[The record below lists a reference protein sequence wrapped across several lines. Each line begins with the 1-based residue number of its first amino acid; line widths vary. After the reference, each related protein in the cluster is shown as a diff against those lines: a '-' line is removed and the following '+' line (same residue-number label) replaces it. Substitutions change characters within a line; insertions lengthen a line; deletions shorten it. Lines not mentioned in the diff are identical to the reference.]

1 MALNKDIFSD
11 AFEELEENID
21 KNIEK
26 TKKAQDRV
34 SFEFTEDDLVEPSL
48 TPQEK
53 EKSLAENNKKADE
66 NLNAGVNELGESVK
80 EEVRQVGKHE
90 VFDPNVSDK
99 GEALRNALFGDE
111 ENIKN
116 CFNIINPKTKGFR
129 SFFVGNE
136 GGYKKLAIEN
146 LSKLLVSMKKISSEE
161 PIFLAFNELEKY
173 ENDSFLSDRFYIIN
187 DLGDAIVNLFNSDVS
202 QQSNAAQARYKR
214 IMDKLL
220 RLPANLYIVLDC
232 DEPDYRGFL
241 MLDARVRYRF
251 SKKCV
256 FQDYDDA
263 KVATDFLRETGA
275 GYSLE
280 DVIEFLYN
288 NKKYFP
294 FKNDELVEF
303 LVSTFYE
310 TGSLPEDRYKPFAL
324 EEAFK
329 NIIGMDDIKNQ
340 VRDLESFLKARKRFD
355 EAGIKQP
362 ELRLGML
369 FTGSSGTGKSLSL
382 STKVITPNGYV
393 ETGKIKPGDILYNRL
408 GEEVTVK
415 AIFPQPVRQLYKVL
429 LDDDSEIIADG
440 EHIWLVQDFLDRKK
454 KHNNSPRKPSFHL
467 LTTNQMYE
475 SGLKIDRSDGGFRQ
489 LFSIPSAAAV
499 NFPEKDLILDP
510 YLLGVLLVR
519 GTFTARFPTV
529 SLNNKKSLLTILEE
543 LQNVYLHKIPV
554 PPSNLGKEHPYYSSN
569 KEKSSKYTL
578 KLLNNEEDV
587 LRDKLVTLNLWKKRQ
602 CEFFIPESYLFSSL
616 EQRWLLASALID
628 FKASI
633 APRGRLIF
641 FFKKDQNQLIQD
653 TQNLFRSLGAKV
665 TKVLTDKH
673 NSRKFTVSF
682 PFDISDKINNLE
694 KKEKYIFVEPSLD
707 FCRYIVDIKPDK
719 KDKAVCFYVES
730 NNSPIINKN
739 DESRFYEL
747 VFSSGE
753 TIKLSEYD
761 FIELQDIS
769 DRYPT
774 YTCFTKGK
782 FERQQTSNLY
792 QVKELLNFDLTQDK
806 QVFSKK
812 FAIDLSKEENHYLDN
827 PNLLHP
833 YILGALLGDGSLSAT
848 TSIANDLKDVQII
861 DTIRTFLPKDYNVKM
876 VQSKNCPSY
885 NFTIS
890 QDSDETKSFG
900 KKFLEPLGLLGKI
913 CDSKF
918 IPEEYFNLCVED
930 RRWLL
935 KGLMDTDGF
944 CSKESNCP
952 DYCTV
957 SPQLAN
963 DIQRLVVSLGGAATV
978 SKPRHKFFT
987 DSSGNKKEGKPAY
1000 IVSMSFPKEHAITEH
1015 KGKIINNVFNLK
1027 RKADRFNP
1035 IRTTANFNNFLVE
1048 IKDLGF
1054 SQVDHDIFKP
1064 EDHTFLVDNFVV
1076 THNTTMARIVAHLLF
1091 ELGYIKEDK
1100 LIETD
1105 TQDFVQGEFTSQ
1117 KTNKMLRQA
1126 LGGVLFIDE
1135 AYNFGNLGERGME
1148 SIAIIVKFMEDYK
1161 DDLVVMFAGYQKEIN
1176 QLLLPLN
1183 SGLISRIAY
1192 KFNIA
1197 DYTEEE
1203 LTAMYKLKLG
1213 LLGLQLDDSPKV
1225 KKAMEGP
1232 LSYAARSAKFSG
1244 NGRFISNMVQAT
1256 MVSHAKYM
1264 EQHPDADIHVIT
1276 AESIPPIEQIMKV
1289 MR

>member
-34 SFEFTEDDLVEPSL
+34 SFEFTEDDLIEPTL

-66 NLNAGVNELGESVK
+66 NLSAGVNELGESVV
-80 EEVRQVGKHE
+80 EQVREMVKHE
-90 VFDPNVSDK
+90 AFDPNVSDK

-129 SFFVGNE
+129 AFFVGNE

-161 PIFLAFNELEKY
+161 PIYLAFNELEKY
-173 ENDSFLSDRFYIIN
+173 ENDSFLNDRFYIIN

-220 RLPANLYIVLDC
+220 RLPANLYLVLDC

-263 KVATDFLRETGA
+263 KVATDFLKATGA

-280 DVIEFLYN
+280 DIIEFLYN

-369 FTGSSGTGKSLSL
+369 FTGSSGTGKGLPNRSL
-382 STKVITPNGYV
+382 VITDTGYKKVSDIKLGDSLFDINGEKV
-393 ETGKIKPGDILYNRL
+393 EVVG
-408 GEEVTVK
+408 V
-415 AIFPQPVRQLYKVL
+415 FPQGEKDIYKIYF
-429 LDDDSEIIADG
+429 DDGTDIYCDD
-440 EHIWLVQDFLDRKK
+440 EHLWLVQDYLDRSKNNKK
-454 KHNNSPRKPSFHL
+454 LPRKESYAIFTAPQMLSLGVILKKPRGSFRY
-467 LTTNQMYE
+467 N
-475 SGLKIDRSDGGFRQ
+475 
-489 LFSIPSAAAV
+489 FSIPINKAV
-499 NFPEKDLILDP
+499 SFSEKKLPMDP
-510 YLLGVLLVR
+510 YLFGI
-519 GTFTARFPTV
+519 F
-529 SLNNKKSLLTILEE
+529 I
-543 LQNVYLHKIPV
+543 
-554 PPSNLGKEHPYYSSN
+554 SNLKSFSDKELSVDFLNSLENRIPNSKSFN
-569 KEKSSKYTL
+569 KSDL
-578 KLLNNEEDV
+578 AFI
-587 LRDKLVTLNLWKKRQ
+587 KKALFPL
-602 CEFFIPESYLFSSL
+602 EVFFTNDSLFSFSSIQ
-616 EQRWLLASALID
+616 QREKIASAILDSMAYVYSNDRFIIRIKYAHD
-628 FKASI
+628 FGSHKYI
-633 APRGRLIF
+633 ANI
-641 FFKKDQNQLIQD
+641 
-653 TQNLFRSLGAKV
+653 FRSLGAKV
-665 TKVLTDKH
+665 SVTNQKH
-673 NSRKFTVSF
+673 FINIFIKF
-682 PFDISDKINNLE
+682 PFDVSRLLFSDKL
-694 KKEKYIFVEPSLD
+694 KKHYIFTEKSVSTSKFITNIEK
-707 FCRYIVDIKPDK
+707 VGTEKTT
-719 KDKAVCFYVES
+719 CFKVYNQNVREYNSDVVLPHYKLSFES
-730 NNSPIINKN
+730 G
-739 DESRFYEL
+739 EEL
-747 VFSSGE
+747 VLSSE
-753 TIKLSEYD
+753 DYIY
-761 FIELQDIS
+761 LQDEINRKSFYKS
-769 DRYPT
+769 DKDTVKRPT
-774 YTCFTKGK
+774 NETCFK
-782 FERQQTSNLY
+782 
-792 QVKELLNFDLTQDK
+792 VKELLDFPLSFSGRRKN
-806 QVFSKK
+806 FSKSLIIRESNFSYK
-812 FAIDLSKEENHYLDN
+812 DINGLI
-827 PNLLHP
+827 HP
-833 YILGALLGDGSLSAT
+833 YILGVLLGDGSMSPSPAIY
-848 TSIANDLKDVQII
+848 SDLKDVEIQDKVETLLEETGFTLSRKIERGNFI
-861 DTIRTFLPKDYNVKM
+861 KSLIVNKDNKSH
-876 VQSKNCPSY
+876 QK
-885 NFTIS
+885 
-890 QDSDETKSFG
+890 QSFG
-900 KKFLEPLGLLGKI
+900 RRFLEPLGLLNVI
-913 CDSKF
+913 CYDKF
-918 IPEEYFNLCVED
+918 IPEIYFSLCSSD
-930 RRWLL
+930 RFELL
-935 KGLMDTDGF
+935 KGLMDTDG
-944 CSKESNCP
+944 
-952 DYCTV
+952 TV
-957 SPQLAN
+957 GRTMANYSTSSFQLAN
-963 DIQRLVVSLGGAATV
+963 DVRRLVESLGGIASITAYEPSTVKLPSGKFTISKKYYILHIRFPSDYATN
-978 SKPRHKFFT
+978 T
-987 DSSGNKKEGKPAY
+987 DGDSNIFY
-1000 IVSMSFPKEHAITEH
+1000 
-1015 KGKIINNVFNLK
+1015 LK
-1027 RKADRFNP
+1027 RKAKKYSPKRSRD
-1035 IRTTANFNNFLVE
+1035 NFRNFLVSIE
-1048 IKDLGF
+1048 PLGDLPL
-1054 SQVDHDIFKP
+1054 DHDIDSP
-1064 EDHTFLVDNFVV
+1064 QTETYLANDYIV

-1203 LTAMYKLKLG
+1203 LTAMYRLKLG

-1264 EQHPDADIHVIT
+1264 EQHPDADIHIIT